1 MLHKIG
7 TWIAVTS
14 FLLTASVAVAWE
26 DRYFIIYFWPNQHH
40 LNEDALAVV
49 GAAAEH
55 YKLNSKWSGRCSPPI
70 IKLDIAGHTDTV
82 GDEAENLQLS
92 QRRAFQVAD
101 ELVRLGVPKAIMQI
115 GAKGE
120 AQLAVKTDD
129 DVRELLNNRVSIDYY
144 FEDRPR
150 DCWEKR
156 QNH

>member
-1 MLHKIG
+1 
-7 TWIAVTS
+7 
-14 FLLTASVAVAWE
+14 
-26 DRYFIIYFWPNQHH
+26 
-40 LNEDALAVV
+40 
-49 GAAAEH
+49 
-55 YKLNSKWSGRCSPPI
+55 
-70 IKLDIAGHTDTV
+70 
-82 GDEAENLQLS
+82 
-92 QRRAFQVAD
+92 
-101 ELVRLGVPKAIMQI
+101 MQI